1 MASNNRLKTGSGSG
15 LSQINYKFTCR
26 CCLKSDAEFLKL
38 DTLAVARNLD
48 PSEADKIP
56 LLRCL
61 LFCIRAENSPEL
73 PQYICVECSKS
84 LQIAYYFLQNALRA
98 HEILCRKL
106 CPGKA
111 RPTLAQRYNGSIK
124 QPEAALRQTGED
136 KTKPQKAF
144 RHECKLCGFVVYN
157 RMELKQHIRQHVDG
171 SSYSC
176 KVCSFVTL
184 KQRLLQE
191 HYSATHGMSANQ
203 ADDQVKPK
211 STFYS
216 ATPSTSSAAAAVEK
230 EVKVCTLEDMEL
242 LIPTVLTPG
251 DYVQP
256 SIDEDQL
263 RDIEQQL
270 AASMGE
276 PVAAGAGALTTNL
289 TQMQCKN
296 MSIGSEYVV
305 MPDGTLQINGGG
317 VVIEYIDD
325 SRPNSNT
332 TGNLSLQ
339 NLLGGGAE
347 NEPMDID
354 VSELIVE
361 EMLPKIKVKPKPI
374 PIGSAPLK
382 YKCKD
387 CTKAFATLGRLK
399 SHQLSHSHLPKFYCD
414 QCPFYSLRSTDLS
427 LHYKATHLRNERNG
441 KEAGDE
447 SQTYSC
453 DMCLFEGR
461 TSSQL
466 RVHYTEK
473 HMIQPSEVQLRPSW
487 TSESDTVGDGISS
500 ARTSGQG
507 SKEQGA
513 QPQHTEIPLGI
524 QYPPAALA
532 AAATVDNQP
541 MLQHQQQQQQ
551 DQQQQQQQ
559 QPEQLSAIATQTS
572 TITQSGEINVVVDAT
587 PLFYAATVAGTGTG
601 TVVEGQGQGQGNPGT
616 IAAEAMA
623 NGDTYEIFPE
633 ISTSSL
639 TATQPVQ
646 ALPTPTTSAN
656 ISMFG
661 DMQDFIDNTDVA
673 AICTIPADD
682 MPVVDGDDIV
692 IDNNNISLDFDAEN
706 LFEEFDD
713 EDEAVG
719 EDEEEDEDDEE
730 DEDAENEDE
739 NDNNDAATDQ
749 NLLLTSDDDDV
760 DDFDDE
766 QSKHLQKPYCIF
778 CNKKFT
784 SQYKFENHMF
794 VHRGLAPYRCELCT
808 NLYNMK
814 RLLIRHYKTVHK
826 RMPTR
831 DMVQAKGDKVLVAR
845 TNIETIQLEMDRK
858 PMLMCAK
865 CPFECELDTEM
876 RKHLNAHHGIN
887 DGVSV
892 HANEVFIIR
901 KLPFECPR
909 CIRSFAAKSTL
920 TRHLQ
925 RSHLV
930 DTIIE
935 MQSNQTTSSSAATT
949 TSTTCTATTSMPAN
963 TADDNGNKGQQQ
975 LEMASTAPSGTETVG
990 YGDGECEV
998 AVKPEGAGLKEEPT
1012 TTSATSASTSA
1023 SASSSSTSIRSTIKA
1038 ESASERTPNPP
1049 DESSEPRTMNS
1060 IDHVLV
1066 KGETAS
1072 AQHTATTASSS
1083 SSTPTPFDFDFDLM
1097 GDAGNSRLTPTLTPT
1112 TPSTSNKQIVST
1124 ALPAYTS
1131 NPSTS
1136 TSTTSPSTNAFAPSP
1151 LLNGSD
1157 KLLTAAMEPSPIKGL
1172 RSRMPRNPIYVC
1184 KLCKKSFDELGKLVK
1199 HEIETHSI
1207 GESARLGYEH
1217 RCGTCGTT
1225 YRTMALLKFHMKRHL
1240 NRKFSCKLCGKD
1252 FVHKTE
1258 LDRHMLAKHATEKSF
1273 RCSLDGCRKM
1283 FAFKHHLVRH
1293 QNASHLKLRHVCSI
1307 CQKEV
1312 KTSLHLRHHMTVH
1325 RGLTAY
1331 KCPKCDRTYLRRGA
1345 LRVHALSVHHVQLTE
1360 SELAEIFRH
1369 NVGYTN
1375 PHDMKVVTR
1384 NGQLVRRKELEAERE
1399 KEMQM
1404 GDEPSVAV
1412 ANISK

>member
-1 MASNNRLKTGSGSG
+1 MASNNRLKTGSGS
-15 LSQINYKFTCR
+15 SQINYKFTCR

-48 PSEADKIP
+48 PSESDKIP
-56 LLRCL
+56 LIRCL
-61 LFCIRAENSPEL
+61 LFCIRTENLPEL
-73 PQYICVECSKS
+73 PQYICIECSKS

-106 CPGKA
+106 CPGKP
-111 RPTLAQRYNGSIK
+111 RPTLAQRFNGSIK
-124 QPEAALRQTGED
+124 QPEVSLRQAGED
-136 KTKPQKAF
+136 KAKPHKTF

-191 HYSATHGMSANQ
+191 HYSATHGMSANH
-203 ADDQVKPK
+203 ADEKVKPK
-211 STFYS
+211 SFTN
-216 ATPSTSSAAAAVEK
+216 AAPSTSSASATAAKE

-242 LIPTVLTPG
+242 LIPTVLAPG
-251 DYVQP
+251 DYIQP
-256 SIDEDQL
+256 SIDEEQL

-270 AASMGE
+270 AASMSE
-276 PVAAGAGALTTNL
+276 PVVGVDTLTSNMS
-289 TQMQCKN
+289 QIEGNN
-296 MSIGSEYVV
+296 MSIGTEYVV

-325 SRPNSNT
+325 SRPHHNA
-332 TGNLSLQ
+332 TGNVSLQ
-339 NLLGGGAE
+339 NLLGGGNE
-347 NEPMDID
+347 NESMDID

-361 EMLPKIKVKPKPI
+361 DMVPQIKVKPKPI
-374 PIGSAPLK
+374 PIGPAPLK
-382 YKCKD
+382 YKCKV
-387 CTKAFATLGRLK
+387 CPKAFVTMGRLK
-399 SHQLSHSHLPKFYCD
+399 SHQISHSHLPKFYCD
-414 QCPFYSLRSTDLS
+414 QCPFYSLRSSDLCQ
-427 LHYKATHLRNERNG
+427 HYKTKHLKDEQNG
-441 KEAGDE
+441 KVAGDE
-447 SQTYSC
+447 TYSC
-453 DMCLFEGR
+453 DTCLFEAR

-466 RVHYTEK
+466 RVHITEK
-473 HMIQPSEVQLRPSW
+473 HKTQPSDIDLRPTWQSGA
-487 TSESDTVGDGISS
+487 TASGGGISS

-507 SKEQGA
+507 SKEQGS

-524 QYPPAALA
+524 QYPSAVL
-532 AAATVDNQP
+532 AAATVENQP
-541 MLQHQQQQQQ
+541 LH
-551 DQQQQQQQ
+551 QQQQQ
-559 QPEQLSAIATQTS
+559 QPEQQHQEQQDQQQQQLAAIPSQTATL
-572 TITQSGEINVVVDAT
+572 TQSGDINVVVDST
-587 PLFYAATVAGTGTG
+587 PLFFTAPAAGTGTV
-601 TVVEGQGQGQGNPGT
+601 TVSGEELEGQGQGAGDPGT
-616 IAAEAMA
+616 ISAEAMA
-623 NGDTYEIFPE
+623 NGDGLHIGNTYEIFPE

-639 TATQPVQ
+639 AATQPIP
-646 ALPTPTTSAN
+646 ALPTTTSAN

-706 LFEEFDD
+706 LFEDFED
-713 EDEAVG
+713 EEEAVG
-719 EDEEEDEDDEE
+719 EEEEDEDD

-814 RLLIRHYKTVHK
+814 RLLIRHYKTVHR

-845 TNIETIQLEMDRK
+845 TNIETLQLDLDRK

-935 MQSNQTTSSSAATT
+935 MQSNQTTTNSAATA
-949 TSTTCTATTSMPAN
+949 TSTTCTATTSLPAN
-963 TADDNGNKGQQQ
+963 TADEQQ
-975 LEMASTAPSGTETVG
+975 LETDRPATSETEAVG

-998 AVKPEGAGLKEEPT
+998 AVKPEGATTTAAGVKEEPT
-1012 TTSATSASTSA
+1012 TTSTASA
-1023 SASSSSTSIRSTIKA
+1023 SASETSSIISTIKA
-1038 ESASERTPNPP
+1038 DPPSERIPSPP
-1049 DESSEPRTMNS
+1049 DESSEPRAMND
-1060 IDHVLV
+1060 IDFVPV

-1072 AQHTATTASSS
+1072 AEVKASPHTATIESS
-1083 SSTPTPFDFDFDLM
+1083 SSTPTPFDFDFDFM
-1097 GDAGNSRLTPTLTPT
+1097 GDAEKSRLTPTPT
-1112 TPSTSNKQIVST
+1112 TPSSSNKEIVST
-1124 ALPAYTS
+1124 TDQFPCTT

-1136 TSTTSPSTNAFAPSP
+1136 ISTSTNTNAFAPS
-1151 LLNGSD
+1151 LLINGSD
-1157 KLLTAAMEPSPIKGL
+1157 KLLTVAMEPSPIKGL
-1172 RSRMPRNPIYVC
+1172 RPRIPRTPTYAC
-1184 KLCKKSFDELGKLVK
+1184 KQCKKSFDELGKLVK
-1199 HEIETHSI
+1199 HEMDMHPI
-1207 GESARLGYEH
+1207 GESSRLGYKH
-1217 RCGTCGTT
+1217 ICGTCGTT

-1240 NRKFSCKLCGKD
+1240 TRKFTCKLCSKE

-1293 QNASHLKLRHVCSI
+1293 QNASHLKLRHVCAI

-1325 RGLTAY
+1325 RGMTAY

-1360 SELAEIFRH
+1360 TELAEVFRH

-1375 PHDMKVVTR
+1375 PHDMKVFTR
-1384 NGQLVRRKELEAERE
+1384 NGQLVRRKELEAEKE
-1399 KEMQM
+1399 KERQM
-1404 GDEPSVAV
+1404 GDDSSAAV

>member
-1 MASNNRLKTGSGSG
+1 MAFNNRLKTGSGSASG

-38 DTLAVARNLD
+38 DTMTVARNLD

-84 LQIAYYFLQNALRA
+84 LQITYYFLQNALRA

-106 CPGKA
+106 CPGKG
-111 RPTLAQRYNGSIK
+111 RPTLAQRFNGSIK
-124 QPEAALRQTGED
+124 QPEVALRQAAED

-157 RMELKQHIRQHVDG
+157 RTELKEHIHQHVDG

-184 KQRLLQE
+184 KKRLLQE
-191 HYSATHGMSANQ
+191 HYSSTHGMSANQ
-203 ADDQVKPK
+203 ADERVKAK

-216 ATPSTSSAAAAVEK
+216 TGPSTSSAAAAATATANE

-256 SIDEDQL
+256 SIDEERLQ
-263 RDIEQQL
+263 DIEQQL
-270 AASMGE
+270 AVSIGQ
-276 PVAAGAGALTTNL
+276 PVSVAADTLTNNL
-289 TQMQCKN
+289 SQMQGKN
-296 MSIGSEYVV
+296 MSIGSEYVL
-305 MPDGTLQINGGG
+305 MPDGTMQINGGG

-325 SRPNSNT
+325 CKPSGNT
-332 TGNLSLQ
+332 TGNMSLQ
-339 NLLGGGAE
+339 NLLGGGPE
-347 NEPMDID
+347 NEPMEID

-361 EMLPKIKVKPKPI
+361 EMVPQIKVKPRPVA
-374 PIGSAPLK
+374 IGSTPLLK
-382 YKCKD
+382 YKCKS
-387 CTKAFATLGRLK
+387 CPKAFATLGRLK

-414 QCPFYSLRSTDLS
+414 QCPFYSLRSTELC
-427 LHYKATHLRNERNG
+427 LHYKTTHLN
-441 KEAGDE
+441 KEEKGGARETGDE
-447 SQTYSC
+447 WQTYSC

-461 TSSQL
+461 NASHL
-466 RVHYTEK
+466 RVHYTDK
-473 HMIQPSEVQLRPSW
+473 HMIQPTEVQLRPSW
-487 TSESDTVGDGISS
+487 TSESATAGGGISS

-532 AAATVDNQP
+532 ASATATVGNQP
-541 MLQHQQQQQQ
+541 MLQQQQQQQQQQ
-551 DQQQQQQQ
+551 DQQQQ
-559 QPEQLSAIATQTS
+559 QLSAIATQTS

-587 PLFYAATVAGTGTG
+587 PLFFAATAAGTETVTG
-601 TVVEGQGQGQGNPGT
+601 AEDQEEGQDQASPGT
-616 IAAEAMA
+616 IAADTIA
-623 NGDTYEIFPE
+623 NGEEAYEIFPE

-639 TATQPVQ
+639 TATQPGP
-646 ALPTPTTSAN
+646 ALPTTTTTSAN
-656 ISMFG
+656 ISIFG
-661 DMQDFIDNTDVA
+661 DMQEFIDNTDVA

-692 IDNNNISLDFDAEN
+692 IDNNNMSLDFDAEN
-706 LFEEFDD
+706 LFEDFED
-713 EDEAVG
+713 EEEAVG
-719 EDEEEDEDDEE
+719 EEEEDEEEDDD

-845 TNIETIQLEMDRK
+845 TNIETIQLDMDRK

-887 DGVSV
+887 DGVSL

-963 TADDNGNKGQQQ
+963 TADDNGNKGQRQ
-975 LEMASTAPSGTETVG
+975 GTKTVG
-990 YGDGECEV
+990 YGDGDGDGDGVGECEV
-998 AVKPEGAGLKEEPT
+998 AVKPEVGVGVKEEPT
-1012 TTSATSASTSA
+1012 SVASA
-1023 SASSSSTSIRSTIKA
+1023 SASIRTTIKA
-1038 ESASERTPNPP
+1038 DSASERIPNPP
-1049 DESSEPRTMNS
+1049 DESPEPRIMNS

-1066 KGETAS
+1066 KCETS
-1072 AQHTATTASSS
+1072 SVPHIATTTASS
-1083 SSTPTPFDFDFDLM
+1083 SSTPTPFDFDFDFI
-1097 GDAGNSRLTPTLTPT
+1097 GDAGKSRLTPTF
-1112 TPSTSNKQIVST
+1112 TSNSQIVST
-1124 ALPAYTS
+1124 TPLPCT
-1131 NPSTS
+1131 STS
-1136 TSTTSPSTNAFAPSP
+1136 TSTSISTTSTDACSPSP

-1157 KLLTAAMEPSPIKGL
+1157 KLLTAAMEPSPFKGL
-1172 RSRMPRNPIYVC
+1172 RSRKPRTQIYAC
-1184 KLCKKSFDELGKLVK
+1184 KLCQKSFDELGKLVK
-1199 HEIETHSI
+1199 HEMDTHSI
-1207 GESARLGYEH
+1207 GESKRSGYDH

-1225 YRTMALLKFHMKRHL
+1225 YRTMALLKFHMKRHA
-1240 NRKFSCKLCGKD
+1240 NRKFSCKFCGKD

-1258 LDRHMLAKHATEKSF
+1258 MDRHILAKHATEKSF

-1293 QNASHLKLRHVCSI
+1293 QNASHLKLRHVCAI

-1312 KTSLHLRHHMTVH
+1312 KTSQHLRHHMTVH
-1325 RGLTAY
+1325 RGMTAY

-1345 LRVHALSVHHVQLTE
+1345 LRVHALSVHKVRLTE
-1360 SELAEIFRH
+1360 DELAEIFRH

-1375 PHDMKVVTR
+1375 PHDMKVIAR
-1384 NGQLVRRKELEAERE
+1384 NGQLVRRKELEVKRE
-1399 KEMQM
+1399 NELQL
-1404 GDEPSVAV
+1404 GDEPSQAV
-1412 ANISK
+1412 ANIS